1 LPDEPTPDAHIVALA
16 VPLLVTA
23 ATVGGIA
30 IAMARDADAL
40 HCPVDNALADGPP
53 LWVHE
58 GEIERCFV
66 AALPVKDE
74 DLPRSHRSSTGPE
87 NASQPE
93 APARAGRR
101 RSGLAPFPSEASEP
115 AHTLPV
121 ARTAG
126 RRIACTAT
134 RSRAHFSGGSAC
146 PGDAFLRQLRRAH

>member
-101 RSGLAPFPSEASEP
+101 RSGLGAVPLRSLRDRAYAAGGADSWAAYCLYSDP
-115 AHTLPV
+115 L
-121 ARTAG
+121 ARALL
-126 RRIACTAT
+126 T
-134 RSRAHFSGGSAC
+134 R
-146 PGDAFLRQLRRAH
+146 